1 MKISVLFVEHNSLGT
16 LVQGSAAT
24 GQPSIELPM
33 VNESAKCIFVL
44 DHLCKINS
52 NGLDTCFIIINFVSN
67 IFFSLFD
74 SLLHFFSCLK
84 IAYLLIISSKS
95 YCFHTSEAINS
106 QHYVFIEI
114 NFYKVGYYYYHYS
127 CNL

>member
-1 MKISVLFVEHNSLGT
+1 MLFVEHNSLGT

-74 SLLHFFSCLK
+74 SLLHFFFMFKNRIS
-84 IAYLLIISSKS
+84 AYNFVEIILFPYIGS
-95 YCFHTSEAINS
+95 YKFTTLCIH
-106 QHYVFIEI
+106 
-114 NFYKVGYYYYHYS
+114 
-127 CNL
+127 